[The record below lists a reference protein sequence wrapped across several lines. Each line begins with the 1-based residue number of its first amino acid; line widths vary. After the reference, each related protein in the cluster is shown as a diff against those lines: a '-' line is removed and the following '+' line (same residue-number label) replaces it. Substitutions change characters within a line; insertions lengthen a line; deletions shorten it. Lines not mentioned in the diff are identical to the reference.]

1 MKKYLFIFCLLLL
14 NNCAQNSALI
24 VASYTL
30 VSSGS
35 VFEAGA
41 SLSASYGFKKATG
54 SSSSQILNSFET
66 LADNDIRECRTEHSS
81 ELNQIFF
88 QTLDEFDCYRD
99 PFSILR

>member
-1 MKKYLFIFCLLLL
+1 MKKYLSIVCLLLL
-14 NNCAQNSALI
+14 NSCAQNSALLGPG
-24 VASYTL
+24 YTL

-41 SLSASYGFKKATG
+41 SLSASYGFKKATSN
-54 SSSSQILNSFET
+54 SSSRILNSFDT
-66 LADNDIRECRTEHSS
+66 LTDNSIRECRTEHSS
-81 ELNQIFF
+81 ELSEVFF

>member
-1 MKKYLFIFCLLLL
+1 MKKYLLIVCFILL
-14 NNCAQNSALI
+14 NSFAQNSALLGP
-24 VASYTL
+24 SYTL
-30 VSSGS
+30 ASSGS

>member
-14 NNCAQNSALI
+14 NNCAQNSALLGP
-24 VASYTL
+24 SYTL
-30 VSSGS
+30 ASSGS
-35 VFEAGA
+35 VIEAGA
-41 SLSASYGFKKATG
+41 SLSASYGLKKVAG

-66 LADNDIRECRTEHSS
+66 LADNSIRECRTEHSS

>member
-1 MKKYLFIFCLLLL
+1 MKKYLLIVCLLLL
-14 NNCAQNSALI
+14 TNCAQNTALLGPG
-24 VASYTL
+24 YTL
-30 VSSGS
+30 ASTGS
-35 VFEAGA
+35 VIEAGA

>member
-14 NNCAQNSALI
+14 NNCAQNSALLGP
-24 VASYTL
+24 SYTL
-30 VSSGS
+30 ASSGS

-41 SLSASYGFKKATG
+41 SLSASYGFKKATSN
-54 SSSSQILNSFET
+54 SSSRILNSFDT
-66 LADNDIRECRTEHSS
+66 LTDNSIRECRTEHSS
-81 ELNQIFF
+81 ELSEVFF

>member
-1 MKKYLFIFCLLLL
+1 MKKYLLIVCLLLL
-14 NNCAQNSALI
+14 TNCAQNTALLGP
-24 VASYTL
+24 SYTL
-30 VSSGS
+30 ASSGS
-35 VFEAGA
+35 LFEAGT
-41 SLSASYGFKKATG
+41 SLSASYSFKKATG

-66 LADNDIRECRTEHSS
+66 LADNHIRECRTEHSS

>member
-1 MKKYLFIFCLLLL
+1 MLLL

-24 VASYTL
+24 GPSYTL

-66 LADNDIRECRTEHSS
+66 LADNDIREFRTDHSS

>member
-14 NNCAQNSALI
+14 NNCAQNSALLGP
-24 VASYTL
+24 SYTL
-30 VSSGS
+30 ASSGS

-41 SLSASYGFKKATG
+41 SLSASYGFKKATD

>member
-1 MKKYLFIFCLLLL
+1 MLLLS
-14 NNCAQNSALI
+14 NCAQNSALLGP
-24 VASYTL
+24 SYTL
-30 VSSGS
+30 ASSGS
-35 VFEAGA
+35 IFEAGA

>member
-1 MKKYLFIFCLLLL
+1 MKKYLLIVCFILL
-14 NNCAQNSALI
+14 NSCAQNSALLGP
-24 VASYTL
+24 SYTL
-30 VSSGS
+30 ASSGS

-66 LADNDIRECRTEHSS
+66 LVDNDIRECRTEHSS

>member
-1 MKKYLFIFCLLLL
+1 MKKYLLIVCLLLL
-14 NNCAQNSALI
+14 TNCAQNSALLGP
-24 VASYTL
+24 SYTL
-30 VSSGS
+30 ASSGS

-66 LADNDIRECRTEHSS
+66 LVDNDIRECRTEHSS

>member
-14 NNCAQNSALI
+14 NNCAQNSALLGP
-24 VASYTL
+24 SYTL
-30 VSSGS
+30 ASSGS

-66 LADNDIRECRTEHSS
+66 LADNDIRECRTAHSS

-88 QTLDEFDCYRD
+88 QKLE
-99 PFSILR
+99 

>member
-1 MKKYLFIFCLLLL
+1 MKKYLLIVCLLLL
-14 NNCAQNSALI
+14 TNCAQNSALLGP
-24 VASYTL
+24 SYTL
-30 VSSGS
+30 ASSGS

-54 SSSSQILNSFET
+54 SSSSQILNSFQT

>member
-14 NNCAQNSALI
+14 NNCAQNSALLGP
-24 VASYTL
+24 SYTL
-30 VSSGS
+30 ASSGR